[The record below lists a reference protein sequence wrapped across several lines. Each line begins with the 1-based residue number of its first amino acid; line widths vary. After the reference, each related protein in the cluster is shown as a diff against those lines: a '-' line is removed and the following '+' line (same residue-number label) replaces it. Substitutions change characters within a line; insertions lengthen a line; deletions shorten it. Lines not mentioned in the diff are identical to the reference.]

1 MKKNCWQWKQCGRQ
15 PGGAK
20 VADLG
25 VCPASAE
32 TKHNGKNGGK
42 NAGRYCWKVAGTL
55 CEGKMQGSYAS
66 KLMDCVRCE
75 FYQKVKEE
83 EGQDFFA

>member
-1 MKKNCWQWKQCGRQ
+1 MKKNCWQWKQCERQ

-20 VADLG
+20 VAELG
-25 VCPASAE
+25 VCPASTEA
-32 TKHNGKNGGK
+32 KHNGKNGGS

-55 CEGKMQGSYAS
+55 CKGKVQGSYAN
-66 KLMDCVRCE
+66 KIMDCVRCE

-83 EGQDFFA
+83 EGKDFFA